1 MVNGGDFGVKNQEM
15 SLSEIRK
22 VGLEALVQ
30 SLGQIGMLRFLQQF
44 EVGRGDYTKE
54 REQWLSKMS
63 IQDIAK
69 GIEEQRSKKK

>member
-1 MVNGGDFGVKNQEM
+1 VKNQEM